1 LRNLRRLQMN
11 RIAED
16 IERLARF
23 MGWEHDGIGMYNADP
38 YFDCYPLDNW
48 NDCMLVEAR
57 LREKGLWDDYVL
69 VLMKELGGVRYLE
82 DGRPEIFCTS
92 GNLMAAT
99 KEQRMQAALAV
110 IERKAD
116 E

>member
-1 LRNLRRLQMN
+1 MN
-11 RIAED
+11 RIAELAEFCGM
-16 IERLARF
+16 ERSPITNV
-23 MGWEHDGIGMYNADP
+23 DVSY
-38 YFDCYPLDNW
+38 CYPNKPLELFLFNPYEDW

-57 LREKGLWDDYVL
+57 LREKGLWAKYVYALFKLVCDDL
-69 VLMKELGGVRYLE
+69 SALNFTHGEI
-82 DGRPEIFCTS
+82 GRR
-92 GNLMAAT
+92 LMAAT